1 MNHPLRRRPSRINQR
16 NFKLAIV
23 AAGIAVVAGFFVY
36 EFKFLRPPTL
46 TVTAPA
52 RDIAVSESS
61 YEARGRT
68 DPEADAT
75 VNGRPLFSGEAGE
88 FAERLQLVKGV
99 NKLEFEARNRYGKT
113 TTAIRYI
120 IVE

>member
-1 MNHPLRRRPSRINQR
+1 MIPRRTDRYLTQR
-16 NFKLAIV
+16 NFKLAV
-23 AAGIAVVAGFFVY
+23 VGAGIAVVAGFFVY

-46 TVTAPA
+46 TVTTPV
-52 RDIAVSESS
+52 RDIAISETS
-61 YEARGRT
+61 YEVRGRT

-75 VNGRPLFSGEAGE
+75 LNGRPLFSGETGE
-88 FAERLQLVKGV
+88 FTERLQLMRGV

-120 IVE
+120 VVE